1 MKLLRKG
8 NFYKNN
14 YKGSNKINKYKNRK
28 EYMS

>member
-14 YKGSNKINKYKNRK
+14 YKESNKINKHKNRK